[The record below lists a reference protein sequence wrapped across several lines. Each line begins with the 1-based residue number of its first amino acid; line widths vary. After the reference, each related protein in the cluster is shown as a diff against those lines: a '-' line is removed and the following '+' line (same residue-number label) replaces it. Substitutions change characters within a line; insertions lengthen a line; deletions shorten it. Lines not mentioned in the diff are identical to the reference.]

1 VPAAQFAALLTAG
14 LQPAGLQ
21 PAADAAPD
29 QAPM

>member
-14 LQPAGLQ
+14 KAPA
-21 PAADAAPD
+21 AAPD